1 MENNDGLILD
11 QALRILY
18 LENASHMTDDQI
30 EIELARMQRIPSVEM
45 SNELRDKLFSK
56 LSQTLASKSLGQ
68 VISEK
73 VSELQINLTEL
84 SRVSKLP
91 EDMLKGLQ
99 EDEIYTNNIP
109 IVLLRDL
116 LKRLQITFQEA
127 EKSILKTFE
136 ILQSKLIDHKMPAS
150 PYPSYRRGIYVSKD
164 SSSLLGKK
172 RSEGKELFEN
182 KDALEKYLGRLH
194 ELMN

>member
-1 MENNDGLILD
+1 MENNDNAILN

-18 LENASHMTDDQI
+18 LENATRVREDQI
-30 EIELARMQRIPSVEM
+30 AKELMRIQQVQSVEM
-45 SNELRDKLFSK
+45 SNELRDKLFSN

-68 VISEK
+68 VISSK
-73 VSELQINLTEL
+73 ISELQLNLVEL
-84 SRVSKLP
+84 SKVSKLP
-91 EDMLKGLQ
+91 EDMLKGLKD
-99 EDEIYTNNIP
+99 DEIYTNNIP

-136 ILQSKLIDHKMPAS
+136 ILQSKLIDHKIAGS

-172 RSEGKELFEN
+172 RHDGKELFEN
-182 KDALEKYLGRLH
+182 KDALEKYLNRLH